1 MQADAPKTGGGGWRP
16 SGGKLDSPFLVG
28 ARAAQRRRDGGFT
41 GVRRPP
47 LIGKGLPSAT
57 QVSRG
62 LARSAKW
69 CQFVAPKMPKDLRIL
84 SSRPARRVPVELGAD
99 VEQDFAAWVARRHE
113 LLQVGLL
120 ISITQE
126 MTGVL
131 VGM

>member
-84 SSRPARRVPVELGAD
+84 SSRPARRVPVELAAD